1 PGTFLPSLELPVS
14 FRYGSA
20 APPAPAPDVPSALFL
35 SDIRR
40 TVSVPA
46 GFPGKE
52 ASFSFLSLSGMLLPA
67 PDPDKAAVPSPVPTG
82 PAVSFVPRCRP
93 PDFFPFPE
101 GHGSPAPCFLR
112 FLPVPVPAALSAS
125 PAAEP
130 PVLFSEP
137 LQPAPS
143 EDRKRVV

>member
-1 PGTFLPSLELPVS
+1 
-14 FRYGSA
+14 
-20 APPAPAPDVPSALFL
+20 
-35 SDIRR
+35 
-40 TVSVPA
+40 
-46 GFPGKE
+46 
-52 ASFSFLSLSGMLLPA
+52 
-67 PDPDKAAVPSPVPTG
+67 

-143 EDRKRVV
+143 DAPSAVPDILPDLSPAGLSLFPHTAAGCFSAVPADVPLRLWRLRCGLTPFWKPAPAPLSPAPPAPL